1 MKKNFK
7 LGVIGAGFMANA
19 IIKGV
24 LNSGVMLPED
34 IFVSDINA
42 DSLEKLKNAGIN
54 VTLDNSEVFANSEY
68 VLLAVKPQTFV
79 SMEKINADKVS
90 KVISIMA
97 GVNKGKIKQTFVNAK
112 VVRCMPNTPVSVGFG
127 AVGIDSSDFVEEND
141 VEFIKSLFC
150 SVAKVVFVDENKLSA
165 VTGVSGSSPAYF
177 YLFAKSLIEAG
188 VKEGLSASDAETLV
202 LATMK
207 GASVMMENRGEKT
220 LDDLITAVCSKG
232 GTTIEAMKVFEEGNL
247 LNISQ
252 KAVNACVNRAN
263 ELEKL

>member
-19 IIKGV
+19 IINGV
-24 LNSGVMLPED
+24 LESGSLKSEQ

-42 DSLEKLKNAGIN
+42 SSLEKLKNIGVN
-54 VTLDNSEVFANSEY
+54 VTLDNEEVFEKAEY

-79 SMEKINADKVS
+79 AMEKSKTENVN

-97 GVNKGKIKQTFVNAK
+97 GVNKAKIKQTFVNAK

-127 AVGIDSSDFVEEND
+127 AVGVDVSDFTEKED
-141 VEFIKSLFC
+141 VEFIKDLF
-150 SVAKVVFVDENKLSA
+150 SAVSKVVFVTEDKLSA

-177 YLFAKSLIEAG
+177 YLFAKSLIDAG
-188 VKEGLSASDAETLV
+188 VEQGLSLVDAENLV

-207 GASVMMENRGEKT
+207 GAVVMMENRGEKSI
-220 LDDLITAVCSKG
+220 DDLITAVCSKG
-232 GTTIEAMKVFEEGNL
+232 GTTIEAMKIFNDEEL
-247 LNISQ
+247 SIITA

>member
-24 LNSGVMLPED
+24 IDAKVLAAND
-34 IFVSDINA
+34 IIVNDINELA
-42 DSLEKLKNAGIN
+42 LEKLKNNGLS
-54 VTLDNSEVFANSEY
+54 VTLDKEEVFSNAEFI
-68 VLLAVKPQTFV
+68 LLAVKPQTFITFD
-79 SMEKINADKVS
+79 SNESAR

-97 GVNKGKIKQTFVNAK
+97 GVNKAKIKEKFPLAK

-127 AVGIDSSDFVEEND
+127 AVGIDASDLDCEID
-141 VEFIKSLFC
+141 VEFVNSLFS
-150 SVAKVVFVDENKLSA
+150 SVAKISFVTEDKLSA
-165 VTGVSGSSPAYF
+165 ITGISGSSPAYF

-188 VKEGLSASDAETLV
+188 IKQGLTEEEAEKMV
-202 LATMK
+202 LATMQGSQK
-207 GASVMMENRGEKT
+207 MLENRGEKSIN
-220 LDDLITAVCSKG
+220 DLITAVCSKG
-232 GTTIEAMKVFEEGNL
+232 GTTIEAMKVFNEEKL
-247 LNISQ
+247 PEIVD